1 MLIDNDTMRYTP
13 LQVNLKYPKR
23 RQFMQKQTYTISEVA
38 KLLGIGRSAAYEAA
52 RTGQIPIIRI
62 GKRLIVPAVALDR
75 MLAGA
80 EAK

>member
-1 MLIDNDTMRYTP
+1 
-13 LQVNLKYPKR
+13 
-23 RQFMQKQTYTISEVA
+23 MQKQTYTISEVA